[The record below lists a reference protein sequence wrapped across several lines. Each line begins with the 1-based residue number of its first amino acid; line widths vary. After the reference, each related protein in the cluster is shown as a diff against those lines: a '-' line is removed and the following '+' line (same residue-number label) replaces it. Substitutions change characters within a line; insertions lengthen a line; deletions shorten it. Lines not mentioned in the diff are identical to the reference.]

1 MPSGSD
7 VETLRAANAEL
18 SRLVEAELSDFF
30 ASMSGASPE
39 AVRDALLEVVP
50 ALVSEYGDVAATASA
65 EWFEQVYGSPARL
78 AAPLPSSAVQQG
90 VRFAAGHLWTPEP
103 AAIVGLLATQ
113 VDKWVKQP
121 GRDTIAR
128 SAERDGLRWAR
139 VPSGAKTCAWC
150 LVLASRDAVYLT
162 ERSATKGANG
172 SDYHGKCDCVAVPME
187 SVDDYP
193 EGYDPGGLYDTYMAA
208 RSASGSNDVKDI
220 AAELRRRNPNLVTD
234 AVHEH

>member
-1 MPSGSD
+1 MPSRSD
-7 VETLRAANAEL
+7 VETLRAANTEL
-18 SRLVEAELSDFF
+18 SRLLDAELVDFF
-30 ASMSGASPE
+30 ASLGNAAPE
-39 AVRDALLEVVP
+39 SVRDALLDFMP
-50 ALVSEYGDVAATASA
+50 ALVAEYGDVAAVVSA
-65 EWFEQVYGSPARL
+65 EWFEQVYGSTARL
-78 AAPLPSSAVQQG
+78 ATPVAAEAVEQG

-103 AAIVGLLATQ
+103 SAIVGLLSTQ
-113 VDKWVKQP
+113 LDKWVKQP

-128 SAERDGLRWAR
+128 SAERDGLHWAR

-187 SVDDYP
+187 SIDDYP
-193 EGYDPGGLYDTYMAA
+193 DGYDPTGMYDTYMAA
-208 RSASGSNDVKDI
+208 RSAAGSNDIKDI
-220 AAELRRRNPNLVTD
+220 AAELRRRNPDLVTD